1 MIIEIYVQGKTK
13 NPAVM
18 KKAHARWC
26 IRCVTNNGK
35 VERRDGEVVI
45 NNATTKRAVLKAL
58 LTALERFDRP
68 AVIKIYISDDFV
80 RAALT
85 NNWLTWWKENNW
97 HKIRLNGEIRHLDL
111 WQALSKR
118 LSNHAVTFAQAAEL
132 DNKILKEMEWRM
144 NHVRN

>member
-1 MIIEIYVQGKTK
+1 MITEIYVQGKTK

-26 IRCVTNNGK
+26 IRCVLNNGK
-35 VERRDGEVVI
+35 VERRDGEITLDNV
-45 NNATTKRAVLKAL
+45 TTKRAVLKAL
-58 LTALERFDRP
+58 FVALERFERA

-80 RAALT
+80 RAALI
-85 NNWLTWWKENNW
+85 NDWLSWWKDNNW

-111 WQALSKR
+111 WQQVSKR
-118 LSNHAVTFAQAAEL
+118 LVNHAVTFAQGDEL

-144 NHVRN
+144 NHVR